1 MKFAAYAGL
10 ILGLGGALSTGLFFA
25 GKSPDSGAAPLVAPR
40 GDQRAMEAV
49 VRNYL
54 LEHPEI
60 LPEAFAKLQEKQVSG
75 LLSSVREELETPFHG
90 AIGGNPKGNVTL
102 VVFFDFRCPYC
113 HQAKLRVDKL
123 IESDPN
129 LRVVYRDYP
138 ILDSP
143 GSPPMSRMAAA
154 LALAAAKQ
162 NKYVPFHDALFNSSG
177 PVSQESLVRAARVAG
192 LDERAAVS
200 NAAAKDVA
208 ESINR
213 NVELGRLL
221 GVSGT
226 PAYIIGNNVLMGGD
240 KVAELPRLIARLRG

>member
-1 MKFAAYAGL
+1 MKFAGYALTVAGL
-10 ILGLGGALSTGLFFA
+10 GAALVAAWLTTGT
-25 GKSPDSGAAPLVAPR
+25 SPDARTTAPR
-40 GDQRAMEAV
+40 GDQRAMESV
-49 VRNYL
+49 VHNYL

-75 LLSSVREELETPFHG
+75 LLSSVKEELETPFYG
-90 AIGGNPKGNVTL
+90 AVGGNPKGDVTL

-113 HQAKLRVDKL
+113 HQAKLRVDTL

-143 GSPPMSRMAAA
+143 GSAPMSRMASA

-162 NKYVPFHDALFNSSG
+162 NKYVAFHDALFNASG
-177 PVSQESLVRAARVAG
+177 PISQETMVRAARLAG
-192 LDERAAVS
+192 LDERAAVA

-213 NVELGRLL
+213 NIELGRLL

-240 KVAELPRLIARLRG
+240 KVAELPKIIARLRS

>member
-1 MKFAAYAGL
+1 MKFVAYTGS
-10 ILGLGGALSTGLFFA
+10 ILGLGGALAAGLFFA
-25 GKSPDSGAAPLVAPR
+25 GKSSGGRAAAPH
-40 GDQRAMEAV
+40 GETRAMESV

-75 LLSSVREELETPFHG
+75 LLSSVREELETPFYG
-90 AIGGNPKGNVTL
+90 AVGGNPKGDVTL

-123 IESDPN
+123 IESDSN

-138 ILDSP
+138 VLDSP
-143 GSPPMSRMAAA
+143 GSPPMSRMASA

-162 NKYVPFHDALFNSSG
+162 NKYVAFHDALFSSSG
-177 PVSQESLVRAARVAG
+177 PISQETLVRAARAAG
-192 LDERAAVS
+192 LDERAAVA
-200 NAAAKDVA
+200 NASAKDVA

-240 KVAELPRLIARLRG
+240 KVTQLPTIIARLRN